1 MTDKNMPVRKN
12 VRWEKQDYS
21 QPAEYAITICVK
33 DNKQI
38 LSRVVWDN
46 SMRGVE
52 APPPTNYTITENEKN
67 NNANN
72 EVCSLSKKSDQT
84 VGDGAPDVPKTA
96 RVILTPYGKIV
107 EKHIQ
112 NSKRMSK
119 ITVLKYVIMP
129 SHIHLLVRIEP
140 ENTAENAEKHI
151 ITPANELIPRF
162 VGVLKRLSHR
172 DIGEKIFQRSF
183 YDHVIRDDNDLTGAK
198 TYISENPI
206 RWLEEN

>member
-38 LSRVVWDN
+38 LSRVVPIYEQKN
-46 SMRGVE
+46 VSLPSCKSEQIVGAGVLDRPYS
-52 APPPTNYTITENEKN
+52 AQI
-67 NNANN
+67 
-72 EVCSLSKKSDQT
+72 
-84 VGDGAPDVPKTA
+84 
-96 RVILTPYGKIV
+96 ILTPYGKIA
-107 EKHIQ
+107 EKYIKQLDAFYKNIQ
-112 NSKRMSK
+112 
-119 ITVLKYVIMP
+119 VLKYVIMP
-129 SHIHLLVRIEP
+129 SHIHLLVRILYDDEYGRSGTP
-140 ENTAENAEKHI
+140 VPTNDAVTESENHI
-151 ITPANELIPRF
+151 INCDDNNGANSLISKFISTFKRF
-162 VGVLKRLSHR
+162 CNKEYGKN
-172 DIGEKIFQRSF
+172 IWQRSF